1 MWARGLADNT
11 TPQFPS
17 TNPSGTL
24 PQSMVPDNQPPAV
37 ASEENEAALDQLRMI
52 QYGINALDPAV
63 EGHKYGLPELPL
75 PSQKH
80 AKHRYDSVIS
90 QITRLLMEDGKLAKA
105 QRVRK
110 ERERERERT
119 PRPC

>member
-1 MWARGLADNT
+1 
-11 TPQFPS
+11 
-17 TNPSGTL
+17 
-24 PQSMVPDNQPPAV
+24 MVPDSQPPAV
-37 ASEENEAALDQLRMI
+37 ASEENEVALNQLRMI
-52 QYGINALDPAV
+52 EYGINALDPAV

-105 QRVRK
+105 QRVR
-110 ERERERERT
+110 RE
-119 PRPC
+119 